1 LFVGSE
7 GTLGVVVCAIC
18 DCARPPRLALPS
30 VEKQGR
36 VLTEDTAVPRS
47 KLAEAVTAI
56 GGIRSLSPPS
66 RMPGTETSIR
76 SSSSTSPTT
85 VPEPVWAA
93 ADVFALALR
102 LGGTLTGEH
111 GVAVLKRK
119 WVADELGDDN
129 LTLQRRL
136 KLLFDPHGILDPG
149 KAL

>member
-1 LFVGSE
+1 
-7 GTLGVVVCAIC
+7 
-18 DCARPPRLALPS
+18 
-30 VEKQGR
+30 
-36 VLTEDTAVPRS
+36 
-47 KLAEAVTAI
+47 
-56 GGIRSLSPPS
+56 
-66 RMPGTETSIR
+66 MPGTATSIR
-76 SSSSTSPTT
+76 SSSSTSLTT

-102 LGGTLTGEH
+102 LGGPLTGGH

-136 KLLFDPHGILDPG
+136 KLLFDRHGILDPG